1 MMIAIWLLA
10 LILLL
15 FWSAF
20 AWMIHALLGMLS
32 GLPWEQVLSKLK
44 GLSLPAPF
52 GEWWVMM
59 VDLLAPVL
67 QVSLPLLQGLLS
79 FAGGALPV
87 IVFVVWLLGA
97 TVLLLIAIAATVGGV
112 WWRKNSASLKGKLP
126 RI

>member
-1 MMIAIWLLA
+1 MVIAIWLIA

-20 AWMIHALLGMLS
+20 AWMSHALLGMIS
-32 GLPWEQVLSKLK
+32 GLPWEQVLGQLK
-44 GLSLPAPF
+44 GVSLPEPF
-52 GEWWVMM
+52 GAWWTVM

-87 IVFVVWLLGA
+87 IVFVLWLIGA
-97 TVLLLIAIAATVGGV
+97 VILLLIAVATTVGAV
-112 WWRKNSASLKGKLP
+112 LWRKNRAGINS
-126 RI
+126 

>member
-1 MMIAIWLLA
+1 MVIAIWLLA

-20 AWMIHALLGMLS
+20 AWMTHALLGMLS

-44 GLSLPAPF
+44 SLSPPEPL
-52 GEWWVMM
+52 GQWWSMM

-67 QVSLPLLQGLLS
+67 QVSVPLLQGLLS
-79 FAGGALPV
+79 FAGSALPV
-87 IVFVVWLLGA
+87 IVFVIWLLGA
-97 TVLLLIAIAATVGGV
+97 FVLLLIAIAATVGGV
-112 WWRKNSASLKGKLP
+112 WWRKNRNSLKDKLP